1 MNGVISVKDEFNET
15 MKFEAPKD
23 KDNSINEII
32 FSVFESL
39 QEKGY
44 NPKNQMIGYILSGDP
59 SYITSHKDARS
70 KICKVERDEILEE
83 ILAYYLQN
91 NEKENTEK

>member
-1 MNGVISVKDEFNET
+1 MNDELNET

-23 KDNSINEII
+23 KTDSVNEII

-44 NPKNQMIGYILSGDP
+44 NPKNQIIGYILSGDP
-59 SYITSHKDARS
+59 SYITSHEDARF
-70 KICKVERDEILEE
+70 KICNVERDEILEE
-83 ILAYYLQN
+83 ILSYYLENNEKQN
-91 NEKENTEK
+91 NEK